1 MQKFLEEKRRCDLSL
16 PDDYTIT
23 KVLVFFA
30 VEKSLREINETVF
43 EKVTEV
49 LKEKYDCYLYDCFEH
64 PEYLNQVL
72 KDFFGG
78 SFVVI
83 TDKIK
88 KHLAEYSDQ
97 IKVKQFIK
105 VVCNG

>member
-1 MQKFLEEKRRCDLSL
+1 MSL
-16 PDDYTIT
+16 PDDHTIT

-30 VEKSLREINETVF
+30 VEKALREINDTVF
-43 EKVTEV
+43 EKVTKI
-49 LKEKYDCYLYDCFEH
+49 LKTKYNSYLYDCYDH
-64 PEYLNQVL
+64 PEYLNQIL
-72 KDFFGG
+72 KNYFGN

-88 KHLAEYSDQ
+88 KYLAEYSDRT
-97 IKVKQFIK
+97 KVNQFIK

>member
-1 MQKFLEEKRRCDLSL
+1 LSL

-23 KVLVFFA
+23 KTLVFFA
-30 VEKSLREINETVF
+30 VEKALREINDIVF
-43 EKVTEV
+43 EKVTEI
-49 LKEKYDCYLYDCFEH
+49 LKKKYNCYLYDCYDH

-72 KDFFGG
+72 KDFFAD

-88 KHLAEYSDQ
+88 KYLEEYSDRT
-97 IKVKQFIK
+97 KVNQFIK
-105 VVCNG
+105 VVCNE